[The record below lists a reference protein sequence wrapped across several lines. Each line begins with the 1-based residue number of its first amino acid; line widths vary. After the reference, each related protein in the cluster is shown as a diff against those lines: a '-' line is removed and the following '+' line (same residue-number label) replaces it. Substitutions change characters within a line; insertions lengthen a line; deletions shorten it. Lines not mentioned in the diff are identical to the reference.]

1 MSQDKV
7 FSIGNMLLV
16 GRMGRPFGVK
26 GFGRVHLLSQNPCR
40 FFEDIGKDFFLI
52 QSGRLIRQPHKLILE
67 DILEKGSDLLLK
79 WRGINSP
86 EDLREVSGYDIY
98 WDGPDDWVPEDP
110 EMVRLS
116 ALIGMKVL
124 DCETLHPVGTVSD
137 FYERSGQ
144 DLLAIDAGGTEVL
157 CPFVEPLVPRI
168 DKDRGEV
175 HVRWSIVG
183 T

>member
-1 MSQDKV
+1 MSQDKA
-7 FSIGNMLLV
+7 SSLGNMLLV

-26 GFGRVHLLSQNPCR
+26 GFGRVHLLSQNPGR
-40 FFEDIGKDFFLI
+40 FFEDIGKFFFLT
-52 QSGRLIRQPHKLILE
+52 QSGRLSRQPQRLILE
-67 DILEKGSDLLLK
+67 DVLEKGTDLLVK
-79 WRGINSP
+79 WKGINTP
-86 EDLREVSGYDIY
+86 EELREISGWDIY

-110 EMVRLS
+110 EAIRLS
-116 ALIGMKVL
+116 DLIGMLVL
-124 DCETLHPVGTVSD
+124 DCETLRPVGKVSD

-144 DLLAIDAGGTEVL
+144 DLLAIDSGGMEVL

-168 DKDRGEV
+168 DKDKGEV